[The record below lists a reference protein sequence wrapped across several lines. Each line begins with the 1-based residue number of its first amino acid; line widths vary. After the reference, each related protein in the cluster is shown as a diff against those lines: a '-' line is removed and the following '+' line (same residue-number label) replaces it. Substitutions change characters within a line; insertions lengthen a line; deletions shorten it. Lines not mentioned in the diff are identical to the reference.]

1 MSDHPTLT
9 TVEKATRATLP
20 VTADFLSWERGNGLG
35 MPAVNELLALIM
47 RLAAERDHLKHWAS
61 WDDLVKRAEQAEA
74 DLAVARGFI
83 NRYII
88 HDGEAR
94 PYSVRDLQLAH
105 EQLEEDFKN
114 CDAELR
120 ATITGQIQLR
130 ADLAAMTAERDEAVR
145 LLHLATKRYKGVA
158 TPDIAA
164 SIARHVAERVPEI
177 VDGEYLARYQPAD
190 EPHMHDWYGPYKVG
204 SREWEARCPCGATKP
219 THPMDGNWAH
229 GERQPAD
236 EGEEPDH
243 D

>member
-1 MSDHPTLT
+1 
-9 TVEKATRATLP
+9 
-20 VTADFLSWERGNGLG
+20 
-35 MPAVNELLALIM
+35 VNELLALIM

-74 DLAVARGFI
+74 DLA
-83 NRYII
+83 
-88 HDGEAR
+88 
-94 PYSVRDLQLAH
+94 
-105 EQLEEDFKN
+105 
-114 CDAELR
+114 
-120 ATITGQIQLR
+120 
-130 ADLAAMTAERDEAVR
+130 AMTTERDEAVR

-177 VDGEYLARYQPAD
+177 VDGEFLARYQPAD

-236 EGEEPDH
+236 EGEGTDGQH
-243 D
+243 